1 MTKETKSKTTK
12 AKKSPLLE
20 EDTVEE
26 TPVESTEEEVDTDE
40 EADADSQFD
49 DENYQV
55 EDETPAPKAVKK
67 EVVEAPKV
75 NSDQGLKND
84 AKATETILDKENKV
98 MFMIP
103 LAQGEKAGAV
113 HDCFINGHKISV
125 RKGAMVSIPESV
137 AKLLADAYQ
146 IQMEAGSEFA
156 IDSSDDKLNALN

>member
-1 MTKETKSKTTK
+1 MTKETKKTT
-12 AKKSPLLE
+12 KKSPLLE
-20 EDTVEE
+20 EETVEE
-26 TPVESTEEEVDTDE
+26 TPFDSIEEEVEIDE
-40 EADADSQFD
+40 E
-49 DENYQV
+49 V
-55 EDETPAPKAVKK
+55 EVEETPAPKAVKK
-67 EVVEAPKV
+67 TVVEAPKV

-84 AKATETILDKENKV
+84 AKNTQAILEKEDKV

-137 AKLLADAYQ
+137 AKLLADAYE

-156 IDSSDDKLNALN
+156 IDSSNEKLDALN